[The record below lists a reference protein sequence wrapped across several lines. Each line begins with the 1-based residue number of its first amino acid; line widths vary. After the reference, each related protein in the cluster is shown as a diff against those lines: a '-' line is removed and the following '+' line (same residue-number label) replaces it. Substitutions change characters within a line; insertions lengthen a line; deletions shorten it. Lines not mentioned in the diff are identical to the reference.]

1 MSLILEAFQK
11 KKFKIYS
18 IKQMN
23 KVYAHICQNETG
35 KTAHG
40 AENP

>member
-1 MSLILEAFQK
+1 MSLILEAFREK
-11 KKFKIYS
+11 NLKIYS

-23 KVYAHICQNETG
+23 RVYAHICQNETG